1 MSDETTPQG
10 DAAMSPASAGSVA
23 ERRPFAW
30 AVCNPVG
37 TYYRSFGYH
46 CEALDCCLQKTRETG
61 DCFYVRALY
70 AAPPQDEVVRLPPL
84 DPNGA
89 PGWNAAIGAVREA
102 LADAGVAWDTE

>member
-1 MSDETTPQG
+1 MTNDTEEPS
-10 DAAMSPASAGSVA
+10 AASAGSV
-23 ERRPFAW
+23 RPFAW

-46 CEALDCCLQKTRETG
+46 REALECCLQKTRETG

-70 AAPPQDEVVRLPPL
+70 AAPPQDGVVRLPPL

-89 PGWNAAIGAVREA
+89 PGWNAAIGAAREA
-102 LADAGVAWDTE
+102 LADAGG

>member
-1 MSDETTPQG
+1 MSETNERS
-10 DAAMSPASAGSVA
+10 AASAGSVSGPS
-23 ERRPFAW
+23 PFAW

-46 CEALDCCLQKTRETG
+46 REALECCLQKTRETG
-61 DCFYVRALY
+61 DRFHVRAMY
-70 AAPPQDEVVRLPPL
+70 AAPPQDEVARLPPL

-102 LADAGVAWDTE
+102 LSNAGVDWDTE